1 MPEAISNT
9 SPLLYLY
16 RIGTIDWLPKL
27 FTELWIP
34 TAVLDE
40 LHEGQRKGYDVPAPS
55 NYVWL
60 HVINPRTTPPNGY
73 HSTWG

>member
-16 RIGTIDWLPKL
+16 RIDVVEWLPKM
-27 FTELWIP
+27 FSEVWIP

-40 LHEGQRKGYDVPAPS
+40 LKEGQQKGYDVPDPV
-55 NYVWL
+55 NYD
-60 HVINPRTTPPNGY
+60 
-73 HSTWG
+73 